1 MNIEESKYNNFAL
14 VREMIEVSDL
24 IRQFKESDAHPF
36 GMKVRSKAGL
46 FLTGEGS
53 SRIFPAKR
61 MIFDLLRRGLDYKIF
76 TDGSTQ
82 ALEYDLKNSAVIGA
96 SNSGQTKELIRL
108 FEKLRGDGHNDCY
121 GLTANIATRL
131 ELIANNTHV
140 LNCGKEDAVAA
151 TKSVFEQA
159 LFYDALLHYLAGE
172 KMTGLDELAVQVGQ
186 ALTMNVDNDISD
198 IISKASIIYFAG
210 RNTGVAEELT
220 LKTNEITRKK
230 SMYLEGTYSL
240 HGIEEIMDSS
250 EVIIWI
256 SPFPEEIDEYNKR
269 LVKGVGLNVIA
280 ISNQPTP
287 FPTVII
293 PESKKYREYIE
304 LAAGWNLLV
313 ETGIKLGV
321 DLDKPVRARKIGNE
335 FTD

>member
-1 MNIEESKYNNFAL
+1 
-14 VREMIEVSDL
+14 
-24 IRQFKESDAHPF
+24 
-36 GMKVRSKAGL
+36 
-46 FLTGEGS
+46 
-53 SRIFPAKR
+53 
-61 MIFDLLRRGLDYKIF
+61 
-76 TDGSTQ
+76 
-82 ALEYDLKNSAVIGA
+82 
-96 SNSGQTKELIRL
+96 
-108 FEKLRGDGHNDCY
+108 
-121 GLTANIATRL
+121 
-131 ELIANNTHV
+131 
-140 LNCGKEDAVAA
+140 
-151 TKSVFEQA
+151 
-159 LFYDALLHYLAGE
+159 
-172 KMTGLDELAVQVGQ
+172 MTGLDELAVQVGQ
-186 ALTMNVDNDISD
+186 ALTMNVDNEISD

-230 SMYLEGTYSL
+230 AMYLEGTYSL

-256 SPFPEEIDEYNKR
+256 SPFPEEIDEFNKR

>member
-1 MNIEESKYNNFAL
+1 
-14 VREMIEVSDL
+14 MIEVSDV
-24 IRQFKESDAHPF
+24 IMQFRVSEAHKY
-36 GMKVRSKAGL
+36 GDLLGSKKGI

-61 MIFDLLRRGLDYKIF
+61 MIFDLLRRGLDIKIF

-82 ALEYDLKNSAVIGA
+82 ALEYDLSDYTVFGA
-96 SNSGQTKELIRL
+96 SNSGQTKEIIRL
-108 FEKLRGDGHNDCY
+108 FENLDKKGHNSRY
-121 GLTANIATRL
+121 GITANTGTRL
-131 ELIANNTHV
+131 EMIANSTYI

-159 LFYDALLHYLAGE
+159 LFYDSLLHYLAGE
-172 KMTGLDELAVQVGQ
+172 KMTGLTELAAQIGN
-186 ALTMNVDNDISD
+186 ALTMVIDEEISD

-230 SMYLEGTYSL
+230 SMFLEGTYGL
-240 HGIEEIMDSS
+240 HGIEEIMDST
-250 EVIIWI
+250 EVIVWI
-256 SPFPEEIDEYNKR
+256 SPFPEEIDEFYKR
-269 LVKGVGLNVIA
+269 LVKGVGLNIIA
-280 ISNQPTP
+280 IAEEPTP
-287 FPTVII
+287 FPTILI
-293 PESKKYREYIE
+293 PESRQYREYIE

-335 FTD
+335 VAGD

>member
-1 MNIEESKYNNFAL
+1 MTL
-14 VREMIEVSDL
+14 
-24 IRQFKESDAHPF
+24 Q
-36 GMKVRSKAGL
+36 
-46 FLTGEGS
+46 
-53 SRIFPAKR
+53 
-61 MIFDLLRRGLDYKIF
+61 RRGLDHNIF

-82 ALEYDLKNSAVIGA
+82 AMEYNLKDSAVIGA

-108 FEKLRGDGHNDCY
+108 FEKLKSKGRN
-121 GLTANIATRL
+121 TMIATGL
-131 ELIANNTHV
+131 LPIFLPAFELIANNTHV
-140 LNCGKEDAVAA
+140 LNSGKEDAVAA

-186 ALTMNVDNDISD
+186 ALTMNVDNEISD

-256 SPFPEEIDEYNKR
+256 SPFPEEIDEFNKR

-293 PESKKYREYIE
+293 PESKKYREYTE

-313 ETGIKLGV
+313 ETGIMLGA